1 MPIGITLILIVY
13 ELKNSNLTHTYST
26 FYQMTDIIWFVKKYV
41 FSDFVNL
48 RYYEFVSIDI
58 EANKE
63 LYYNYY
69 IYSIKYWDMLTNWLQ
84 FLMCIKFPPIPWYEL
99 YKTISFIIIII
110 KMNHK
115 CGDQVHS
122 GPLPPSFTGYLCIDL
137 NSLIIS

>member
-13 ELKNSNLTHTYST
+13 ELNNSNLTHTYST

-63 LYYNYY
+63 LHYNYY
-69 IYSIKYWDMLTNWLQ
+69 IYSIKHWDMLTNWLQ
-84 FLMCIKFPPIPWYEL
+84 FLMCIKFPPTPSYEL

-110 KMNHK
+110 NHK

-122 GPLPPSFTGYLCIDL
+122 GPLPPIFTGYLRIP
-137 NSLIIS
+137 